1 MLRPRHPARA
11 ALHLGALGVA
21 LASLSRPAFAQG
33 AAVGLPN
40 PRHVFEDSW
49 YWGAKGGVTRFGTL
63 VDGRVTAPVTGAEW
77 LVTHRQGALL
87 VSAEQSFFDRTSV
100 VADPYATDGVRRVS
114 LHDARRY
121 SAAALAAPVQYGR
134 VRPYAGLGLA
144 VQVIRSATPIGDFT
158 TQQQVVYVRDA
169 LDAGQSFVTPFI
181 VAGAQAQFGAA
192 AVFVQGNLSSARERS
207 LLNRGGSSQI
217 EAGLRY
223 NLASAF
229 ER

>member
-1 MLRPRHPARA
+1 MLRPHRPARA
-11 ALHLGALGVA
+11 ALRLGAFGVA
-21 LASLSRPAFAQG
+21 LASLSRPALAQG

-63 VDGRVTAPVTGAEW
+63 GDGRVT
-77 LVTHRQGALL
+77 
-87 VSAEQSFFDRTSV
+87 
-100 VADPYATDGVRRVS
+100 
-114 LHDARRY
+114 
-121 SAAALAAPVQYGR
+121 APVQYGR

-144 VQVIRSATPIGDFT
+144 LQVIRSATPIGDFS
-158 TQQQVVYVRDA
+158 TQQQVMYVRDA
-169 LDAGQSFVTPFI
+169 LDAGQSFVTPFLM
-181 VAGAQAQFGAA
+181 AGAQAQFGAA